1 MALGNKIVLTPE
13 PRGRY
18 KEYVISG
25 NLLPGTIV
33 QVKAATERDAG
44 NALTVEAYNKSGTGK
59 PGLIGV
65 LDFDKQQGKTVTD
78 AYVSGTRGLVYFPL
92 SGDELNCIIA
102 DLAGTGATSDF
113 SIGDT
118 LAVQDGT
125 GYLLDAIVGTAMGLS
140 APFELQETI
149 TDLTAN
155 YLAHVMFTGY

>member
-18 KEYVISG
+18 IEYVISG

-33 QVKAATERDAG
+33 QVATTARDAG
-44 NALTVEAYNKSGTGK
+44 NRLTVQAYDKAGTGK

-65 LDFDKQQGKTVTD
+65 LDYDKQQGKLNTD
-78 AYVSGTRGLVYFPL
+78 AYVSGKRGLVYFPL
-92 SGDELNCIIA
+92 PGDELNCIIA
-102 DLAGTGATSDF
+102 DLSGTSATSDF
-113 SIGDT
+113 SIGDPLT
-118 LAVQDGT
+118 VQDGT
-125 GYLLDAIVGTAMGLS
+125 GYLLDAIVGTTQYLF

-149 TDLTAN
+149 VDLAAN